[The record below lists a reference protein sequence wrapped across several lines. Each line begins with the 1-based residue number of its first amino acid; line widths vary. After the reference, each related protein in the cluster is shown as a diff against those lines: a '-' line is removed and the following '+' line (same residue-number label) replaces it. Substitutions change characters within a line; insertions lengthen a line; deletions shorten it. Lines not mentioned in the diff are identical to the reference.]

1 MIKMDIVDTTVKEPR
16 SFADYYDFPELDIM
30 GRATEFKEFIEGNT
44 KEKHFDYKRISLNGS
59 SVIRTVKDNY
69 SNEVKQMLYFAS
81 NDYLNLTNHV
91 RVKEAGIEALKK
103 YGAGAG
109 SAPLL
114 GGTTDLHINL
124 ENKIAQF
131 KGCEKAIIYTSGY
144 GSNSSSLLSML
155 TEKDLAIVDMLSHAS
170 LIDGCKNTNV
180 KYFKHN
186 DVNVLESILKKN
198 KNLYRTRLVVIDG
211 VYSMD
216 GDIAHLDQILEVAKQ
231 YGAYVMIDEAH
242 ATGVLGQN
250 GRGTTEYFNVTG
262 KVDIISGTFSKAL
275 GGVGGF
281 VASNSDLIN
290 LLHFYSRGYMFSSA
304 MTPQVAGSVI
314 AAIDVIKEEPQ
325 IRKRLWDNINYFKK
339 ELQNLGFDIGNSETA
354 IFPIVIG
361 NDYLTKEICRE
372 LNEMN
377 IYVNPVLYPAV
388 SKRLSRIRLSI
399 MAQHTKEHLDI
410 VLNALEYLGKKYQLI

>member
-1 MIKMDIVDTTVKEPR
+1 METAGVTLKSPK

-30 GRATEFKEFIEGNT
+30 GRASEFKEYIEGNT
-44 KEKHFDYKRISLNGS
+44 QNRHFDYKRIALNGS
-59 SVIRTVKDNY
+59 AAVRQVKDNY
-69 SNEVKQMLYFAS
+69 TGETREMLYFAS
-81 NDYLNLTNHV
+81 NDYLNLTNHA

-114 GGTTDLHINL
+114 GGTTDLHIEL
-124 ENKIAQF
+124 EKKIAKF

-155 TEKDLAIVDMLSHAS
+155 TDKDLAIVDMLSHAS
-170 LIDGCKNTNV
+170 LIDGCRNTNV

-186 DVNVLESILKKN
+186 DVQDLESILKKR
-198 KNLYRTRLVVIDG
+198 KDSYRTKLVVIDG

-216 GDIAHLDQILEVAKQ
+216 GDIARLDQITAVAKH

-242 ATGVLGQN
+242 ATGVLGQH
-250 GRGTTEYFNVTG
+250 GRGTSEHFNLTG
-262 KVDIISGTFSKAL
+262 KIDIISGTFSKAL

-281 VASNSDLIN
+281 VASNSDLID

-314 AAIDVIKEEPQ
+314 TALDVVEEEPQ
-325 IRKRLWDNINYFKK
+325 IRERLWNNINYFKK
-339 ELQNLGFDIGNSETA
+339 GLLHLGFDIGISETA
-354 IFPIVIG
+354 IFPIIIG
-361 NDYLTKEICRE
+361 NDFLTKEICRE
-372 LNEMN
+372 LN

-399 MAQHTKEHLDI
+399 MAEHTKEHLDT
-410 VLNALEYLGKKYQLI
+410 VLNALEYLGKKYQIL